1 MKLLSPP
8 SVAPTLFGGGLLG
21 YVIYDVTHYYLHHGK
36 PSKGITQNMKV
47 TKPKGE
53 KKKGHF
59 FCSSFSQ
66 KASFHEASM
75 NSLCLCL
82 TEISHEPSL
91 QN

>member
-53 KKKGHF
+53 KK
-59 FCSSFSQ
+59 
-66 KASFHEASM
+66 
-75 NSLCLCL
+75 
-82 TEISHEPSL
+82 
-91 QN
+91 